1 MNDPMYVGLQQF
13 PSYKKAAEYCD
24 LLNLSYTL
32 IDERPLRL
40 PRKHQLAVDLEATSD
55 KHWSLGPSDD

>member
-1 MNDPMYVGLQQF
+1 MNFD
-13 PSYKKAAEYCD
+13 KEAAEYCD

-40 PRKHQLAVDLEATSD
+40 PSKHQLAADLEATSD
-55 KHWSLGPSDD
+55 KHWSAGPGDN